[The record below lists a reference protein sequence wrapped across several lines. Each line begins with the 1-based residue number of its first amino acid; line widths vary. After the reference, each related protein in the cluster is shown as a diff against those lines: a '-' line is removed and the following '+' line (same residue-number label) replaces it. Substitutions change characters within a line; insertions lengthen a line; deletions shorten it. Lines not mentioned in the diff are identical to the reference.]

1 MAKSVE
7 GDLEV
12 KEALDKLASFAINYC
27 KLLIDDLCSADDL
40 ENGYRDFHLE
50 TARVAIGSMAD
61 CIYKGIDG
69 TDDRLIAE
77 IENYGKPRSNGEIAV
92 PFPDNSPELL
102 ASTMT
107 KEELKRLG
115 TTQEEYDG
123 IFEKFKAALSERVL
137 TKRK

>member
-1 MAKSVE
+1 MAKSFE

-27 KLLIDDLCSADDL
+27 KLLIDDLCSADDW

-50 TARVAIGSMAD
+50 TAKVAIGSMAD

-69 TDDRLIAE
+69 KDDRLIAE

-102 ASTMT
+102 SSHMT
-107 KEELKRLG
+107 KTVG
-115 TTQEEYDG
+115 ATQEEYDG

-137 TKRK
+137 ERRK

>member
-1 MAKSVE
+1 MARSFE

-27 KLLIDDLCSADDL
+27 KLLIDD
-40 ENGYRDFHLE
+40 Y
-50 TARVAIGSMAD
+50 
-61 CIYKGIDG
+61 G

-107 KEELKRLG
+107 KEELERLG

-137 TKRK
+137 ERRK